1 MVKVR
6 DSGTRSSQLYNQLL
20 LHHILAMGLWTSYFN
35 ALCLSFP
42 SCHMEMIIVP
52 TLWVMVQNE
61 VLSILPGRYIS
72 KD

>member
-35 ALCLSFP
+35 SLCLSFP